1 VRDCPCVTTLFASN
15 NTIIHSHLDPRVGYD
30 APTTPITNRLPT
42 FYHGPVRGPSA
53 AFPRLSF
60 TAWAVLT
67 LLQRELISQWMDI
80 LTSTNVLF
88 GRHLREG

>member
-1 VRDCPCVTTLFASN
+1 MTTLFASN
-15 NTIIHSHLDPRVGYD
+15 NTIIHSHLDPRVGYG

-53 AFPRLSF
+53 AFSLLSF